1 MLMVH
6 TRDRRRM
13 RLEAVPP
20 RDPHRR
26 PIRCAADEPVGREGW
41 TPSDARHRPSQ
52 RSTSPLPTV
61 LNGVRVLIV
70 DDDPE
75 TVELF
80 AVVLAACGAEI
91 ATATS
96 ARDALRLLGIGRPD
110 VILSD
115 IAMPD
120 GDGYWLVREIRGLAD
135 SAVSATPVVAA
146 TAYGREHSRA
156 RVLGAGFAEHLQKP
170 VDPEVLCRTLARV
183 VGRG

>member
-1 MLMVH
+1 MLSVQA
-6 TRDRRRM
+6 RNPRRL

-20 RDPHRR
+20 RDPDRR
-26 PIRCAADEPVGREGW
+26 PIRSAADEPLGRVGS
-41 TPSDARHRPSQ
+41 TPSDPRHRPSQ

-61 LNGVRVLIV
+61 LGGVRVLIV

-120 GDGYWLVREIRGLAD
+120 GDGYWLVREVRGLTD
-135 SAVSATPVVAA
+135 SVVRGTPVVAA

-156 RVLGAGFAEHLQKP
+156 RVLAAGFAEHVQKP
-170 VDPEVLCRTLARV
+170 VDPELLCRTLARV
-183 VGRG
+183 VGRS